1 MSPTKLPQPG
11 LTEQLLSA
19 NLHRPKSA
27 PTDWENRKQSILDSP
42 WSPMPQELLRFPTSY
57 LTVGIYRLGTDAKIN
72 RAIVQEFS
80 TIVKR
85 LVILSIIY
93 CTIAYP
99 ITKVWVKYFYL
110 SSKRA
115 KQEQEM
121 TGGRSSMNSM
131 GSSMFSL
138 LNFTTISLVLSQLSS
153 IIEFF
158 LLRKLKKT
166 RSKVYDFTLQ
176 SRDKSD
182 EFWIPYVE
190 EWDHPPFEKAQKRMS
205 KWKWYKTITGPI
217 FRLLILKVGSFLV
230 SLTLS
235 ERLLERYFTMKKMS
249 ELERALFMVE
259 RENSLR
265 LLGFGAA
272 VLEKIPILG
281 ILFSFSNRIAFAMFA
296 HDLEKHQHAIKSGI
310 IPKKVEPYQSKTAA
324 IELDLPSDAIGN
336 FPKKKS

>member
-1 MSPTKLPQPG
+1 
-11 LTEQLLSA
+11 
-19 NLHRPKSA
+19 
-27 PTDWENRKQSILDSP
+27 
-42 WSPMPQELLRFPTSY
+42 MPQELLRFPTSY

-217 FRLLILKVGSFLV
+217 FRLLILKVILLPLNFVPFLNTIVGSFLV

-310 IPKKVEPYQSKTAA
+310 IPKRSSLISLKLLLSNWIYPLMQSVTFLKRNPDPTS
-324 IELDLPSDAIGN
+324 LFLSLLG
-336 FPKKKS
+336 